1 MIEQRLVL
9 EQAQKII
16 ITQELRQAIALL
28 TMPLLELQHFI
39 EQQLQ
44 ENPVLE
50 QEYDKP
56 EAVEPISETEFGE
69 KAKEEGVR
77 ELLNNP
83 GEVEP
88 GYDWEKIAEDWQ
100 ERPYTRS
107 SIQEDVSYNYEPVEL
122 QYSNLYEYLQF
133 QLNIMSLSEEKKAVG
148 SFLIANF
155 SEDGYLLIT
164 PEDTAKRLQCSL
176 ELVEDVLHII
186 RSFDPPGIGGV
197 NLQQC
202 LELQLDPS
210 DPQYEELSILIRE
223 HLDAIASNRLPL
235 IAKKMKLSVQE
246 VQDLV
251 DRIRAL
257 NPRPGQAFVGNQVV
271 EYIYPDVVIEKVD
284 GEYVVIV
291 NDSAIP
297 RVGINNFYMRLIK
310 ENNNTNEEVKEYIK
324 QKLNSAAWII
334 KGIEQRRAT
343 IYRIAE
349 AIIELQREFFDNGA
363 SHLVP
368 LNLSSVAQMIGVHE
382 STVSRAISNKY
393 VQTPRGLFPWKFFFV
408 NGVGSSGSIKAAVT
422 NVKGALKDLVDKE
435 DAARPLNDQTLVK
448 LLEEQDIF
456 ISRRTVAK
464 YRKDLGIQ
472 CAGKRKRF

>member
-9 EQAQKII
+9 EQSQRII

-50 QEYDKP
+50 QEYDKT
-56 EAVEPISETEFGE
+56 EVTEPISETEIGE
-69 KAKEEGVR
+69 KNKVAEVC
-77 ELLNNP
+77 ELLNNQ
-83 GEVEP
+83 GNVET

-100 ERPYTRS
+100 EHPYTKS
-107 SIQEDVSYNYEPVEL
+107 TKKEEISYNYEPVEL
-122 QYSNLYEYLQF
+122 QYSNLYEYVQF
-133 QLNIMSLSEEKKAVG
+133 QLNIMSLTDEKKAIG

-155 SEDGYLLIT
+155 SEDGYLLVT
-164 PEDTAKRLQCSL
+164 PEDAAKRLNCSL
-176 ELVEDVLHII
+176 DQVEDVLHII
-186 RSFDPPGIGGV
+186 HSFDPPGIGGV

-210 DPQYEELSILIRE
+210 DPQFTEMSVLIRE

-235 IAKKMKLSVQE
+235 IAKKMKLTVQE

-257 NPRPGQAFVGNQVV
+257 NPRPGQAFGGNQVV
-271 EYIYPDVVIEKVD
+271 EYIYPDVVIEKID
-284 GEYVVIV
+284 GEYMVIV

-297 RVGINNFYMRLIK
+297 RVGINSFYMRMIK
-310 ENNNTNEEVKEYIK
+310 ENSAANEEVKDYIK

-349 AIIELQREFFDNGA
+349 AIIELQRDFFDNGA
-363 SHLVP
+363 SYLIP
-368 LNLSSVAQMIGVHE
+368 LNLSSVAEMIGVHE

-393 VQTPRGLFPWKFFFV
+393 VQTPRGLFPWKYFFV
-408 NGVGSSGSIKAAVT
+408 NGVGSSGSLKAAVT
-422 NVKGALKDLVDKE
+422 NVKGALKELVDKE
-435 DAARPLNDQTLVK
+435 DPNRPLNDQTLVK
-448 LLEEQDIF
+448 LLEKQDIC

>member
-1 MIEQRLVL
+1 MIEHRLVL

-50 QEYDKP
+50 QEYDKGDV
-56 EAVEPISETEFGE
+56 VETISETESGE
-69 KAKEEGVR
+69 KKKEVDAR
-77 ELLNNP
+77 EFLTNP
-83 GEVEP
+83 AEAEQ

-100 ERPYTRS
+100 ERPYAKS
-107 SIQEDVSYNYEPVEL
+107 SAPAESTYQLTPVEL
-122 QYSNLYEYLQF
+122 QYSNLYEYVQF
-133 QLNIMSLSEEKKAVG
+133 QLNIMSLPEEKNAVG
-148 SFLIANF
+148 SYIIANL
-155 SEDGYLLIT
+155 SADGYLLMT
-164 PEDTAKRLQCSL
+164 PEDIARRLEVSL
-176 ELVEDVLHII
+176 ELVNDVLHLI

-197 NLQQC
+197 NLRQC

-210 DPQYEELSILIRE
+210 DSQYSQLSILIRE
-223 HLDAIASNRLPL
+223 HLDAIASNRLPF

-246 VQDLV
+246 VQELV
-251 DRIRAL
+251 DRIREL
-257 NPRPGQAFVGNQVV
+257 NPRPGQAIGGNEVV

-284 GEYVVIV
+284 DDYIVVV
-291 NDSAIP
+291 NDSTVP
-297 RVGINNFYMRLIK
+297 KVGINRFYLRLMK
-310 ENNNTNEEVKEYIK
+310 ESSGASDEVKDYLK
-324 QKLNSAAWII
+324 DKLNSAAWII

-343 IYRIAE
+343 IYKIAE
-349 AIIELQREFFDNGA
+349 AVIELQKDFFDHGA
-363 SHLVP
+363 DHLVP
-368 LNLSSVAQMIGVHE
+368 LNLSAVAQRIGVHE

-393 VQTPRGLFPWKFFFV
+393 VQTPRGLYPWKFFFV
-408 NGVGSSGSIKAAVT
+408 NGVGSAGSLKATVT
-422 NVKGALKDLVDKE
+422 NVKNTLRELVNEE
-435 DAARPLNDQTLVK
+435 DPAHPLNDQTLVR
-448 LLEEQDIF
+448 LLEERDIY